1 MNRIRIGVVR
11 TGGEGRGKGIV
22 GTVLTV
28 ILGAVAIVGAVL
40 FSVVIL
46 AVALVV
52 GAVLVGYFWWRTRHV
67 RRQLR
72 EQILGK
78 AAGRCEID
86 LAVARAVRIV
96 FVRLEQAGI
105 VHQRRKRAK
114 RGGKGWNDSGHGVRV
129 A

>member
-1 MNRIRIGVVR
+1 MR
-11 TGGEGRGKGIV
+11 TGGQGRGKGIV
-22 GTVLTV
+22 GTLLTV

-72 EQILGK
+72 EQVARQQAAQAAA
-78 AAGRCEID
+78 AAGAAAGAPPPGAGTPPPSGGTIIEGE
-86 LAVARAVRIV
+86 
-96 FVRLEQAGI
+96 FVREPE
-105 VHQRRKRAK
+105 R
-114 RGGKGWNDSGHGVRV
+114 
-129 A
+129 

>member
-11 TGGEGRGKGIV
+11 AGGEARGKGIV
-22 GTVLTV
+22 GTLLTV

-67 RRQLR
+67 RKQLR
-72 EQILGK
+72 EHMARQQAAQAAAAAGSAESPHPDGK
-78 AAGRCEID
+78 APAQAGGTVIEGE
-86 LAVARAVRIV
+86 
-96 FVRLEQAGI
+96 FVREPE
-105 VHQRRKRAK
+105 R
-114 RGGKGWNDSGHGVRV
+114 
-129 A
+129 